1 MLTDF
6 LVEDIAAAQ
15 SRRAFWLKLRMARAD
30 YFNDNVEIEHPKPEG
45 FYYYLQLRWGIKLR
59 LDKEGNI
66 TDEFDVVNE
75 PQYLLFLMKY
85 GS

>member
-1 MLTDF
+1 MLHDF
-6 LVEDIAAAQ
+6 LVDDIAEAK
-15 SRRAFWLKLRMARAD
+15 SRRAFWAKLQKARAD

-59 LDKEGNI
+59 LDNQGNI
-66 TDEFDVVNE
+66 THEFDVVNE

-85 GS
+85 GN